1 MAAGVEQRH
10 ATADPEGGVSPLLQR
25 RLQTAAIA
33 LAAYALAGGVLSLS
47 GWVFDLPRVTDWLD
61 TGVSIQPNA
70 AIAVIAAAAGA
81 LLLATGRKRG
91 AAACGAVVAFLGG
104 SALFEWVTG
113 LNLGI
118 DSLFLFGRTWGRVG
132 VIEPGRMGPPGAL
145 SWTLI
150 GTALLLATKGARPR
164 TWVPALT
171 SITMAISLLS
181 LIGYS
186 YGANILFTLPR
197 ATVIAF
203 QTSTFVMAVSLALV
217 LQIPERSPTR
227 RLIDTGA
234 SGTLFRRTAPF
245 VVLLPI
251 LLGSLSL
258 LGNRRAVYDAAFGTA
273 LRTVIEIALLLGLLW
288 WAAEAVARQVARAA
302 EQERAARAA
311 DQRLAGMLGNLDDAF
326 VSVDAQWRFT
336 FVNDEGVRRIGLP
349 RERLLGRNIWEVFPE
364 AVGQAPDV
372 ALRRAMAERVAVEY
386 EHFQPRLGRWLLD
399 RAYPLADGGLAIFG
413 RDITE
418 RKHTRQALEAGE
430 RRFRSIFETVA
441 VSLWEEDFSG
451 VIAALDRLKRE
462 GVADFRQYFKDHP
475 TFVQEA
481 LGLVRVLD
489 VNDATVRMF
498 KATSKEALLGALPDI
513 FGPESLPVFEEELI
527 AIAEGRM
534 EFETEALLKTM
545 QGDRLYVFF
554 TMVLPPSEAS
564 RQRALFSVFD
574 MTERRQHE
582 MERVRLL
589 QSERQAREEAERAS
603 AVKDEFLATLSHEL
617 RTPLNAI
624 LGWVRILE
632 KRPDDPAMT
641 SEAIGVIAR
650 NARAQADLIADLLD
664 MNRIM
669 SGKVRLELDDVVLF
683 DVIAQ
688 SIEAI
693 RPAADAK
700 QIGLTSSLDPSTETV
715 RGDAV
720 RLQQILWNLLS
731 NAVKFTPKGGTVRV
745 SLTRVDGQAEIVVS
759 DTGIGIDPRFLPFV
773 FDRFRQA
780 DASTT
785 REHGGLGLG
794 LSIVRHLVDLHG
806 GTVRA
811 VSAGDGRGSTFTI
824 RLPIEPAPLPAVH
837 RPPRRDADG
846 RPALEEV
853 DLEGVTV
860 LAVDDQPDARELLR
874 VVLERCRARVYT
886 ASSADE
892 ALGLLERARPDIVLC
907 DIGMPGKDG
916 YGFIRE
922 VRHRHSQVPALA
934 VTAFAHKEDRIRAL
948 RAGYQGQI
956 AKPIEPA
963 ELVTVVAAFVR
974 MSRDVASQAARKA
987 DR

>member
-1 MAAGVEQRH
+1 MAAGVGRH
-10 ATADPEGGVSPLLQR
+10 ATAVPEGGGSPLLAR
-25 RLQTAAIA
+25 CLHAVGVG
-33 LAAYALAGGVLSLS
+33 LAAYALAGGVTSFA
-47 GWVFDLPRVTDWLD
+47 GWVFDLPRFTDWLD
-61 TGVSIQPNA
+61 SGVSIQPNSA
-70 AIAVIAAAAGA
+70 LAVSAAAAGM
-81 LLLATGRKRG
+81 LLLAFGRRG
-91 AAACGAVVAFLGG
+91 AAAACGLVVAFLGG
-104 SALFEWVTG
+104 TALLEWVTG
-113 LNLGI
+113 LSLGI
-118 DSLFLFGRTWGRVG
+118 DDLLLFGRTWGRVG

-150 GTALLLATKGARPR
+150 GTGLLLATNGPRARAF
-164 TWVPALT
+164 VPAVA
-171 SITMAISLLS
+171 SITMAVSLLS

-186 YGANILFTLPR
+186 YGANILFTLPQ
-197 ATVIAF
+197 ATIIAL
-203 QTSTFVMAVSLALV
+203 QTSTFVMAVSLAL
-217 LQIPERSPTR
+217 LLNIPERSPAR

-234 SGTLFRRTAPF
+234 AGTLLRRTAPI

-251 LLGSLSL
+251 LLGWLSL
-258 LGNRRAVYDAAFGTA
+258 WGTRLAVYDPPFGIA
-273 LRTVIEIALLLGLLW
+273 LRTVLETALLLGLLW

-302 EQERAARAA
+302 EQERAAHAA
-311 DQRLAGMLGNLDDAF
+311 DQRLSVMLGNLDDAF
-326 VSVDAQWRFT
+326 VTVDAQWRFT
-336 FVNDEGVRRIGLP
+336 FVNDEGVRRIGTP
-349 RERLLGRNIWEVFPE
+349 RESLLGRNIWEVFPE
-364 AVGQAPDV
+364 TVGQAPDV
-372 ALRRAMAERVAVEY
+372 ALRRAMAGRTAVEY
-386 EHFQPRLGRWLLD
+386 EHFQPRWGRWFLD

-418 RKHTRQALEAGE
+418 RKQAREALAAGE

-441 VSLWEEDFSG
+441 VSLWEEDFSD
-451 VIAALDRLKRE
+451 VVAALDRLKHE
-462 GVADFRQYFKDHP
+462 GVTDFRQHFKTHP
-475 TFVQEA
+475 EFVRQA

-489 VNDATVRMF
+489 VNDATIRMF
-498 KATSKEALLGALPDI
+498 KAPSKGALLGSLPDI

-527 AIAEGRM
+527 AIAEGRT
-534 EFETEALLKTM
+534 EFETEALLKTLP
-545 QGDRLYVFF
+545 GDRLYVFF
-554 TMVLPPSEAS
+554 SMVLPPSETS

-582 MERVRLL
+582 MERVQLL
-589 QSERQAREEAERAS
+589 KAERQAREEAERAS
-603 AVKDEFLATLSHEL
+603 AAKDEFLATLSHEL

-632 KRPDDPAMT
+632 KRPDDPAMRT
-641 SEAIGVIAR
+641 EAIGVIAR

-669 SGKVRLELDDVVLF
+669 SGKVRLDLTDVVLV

-700 QIGLTSSLDPSTETV
+700 QVGLTSSLDPSTETV
-715 RGDAV
+715 RADAV
-720 RLQQILWNLLS
+720 RLQQIMWNLLTNS
-731 NAVKFTPKGGTVRV
+731 VKFTPKGGTIRV
-745 SLTRVDGQAEIVVS
+745 SLTRIDGQAEIVVS
-759 DTGIGIDPRFLPFV
+759 DSGIGIDPRFLPYV

-794 LSIVRHLVDLHG
+794 LSIVRHLVDLHS

-811 VSAGDGRGSTFTI
+811 ESAGDGRGATFTI
-824 RLPIEPAPLPAVH
+824 RLPIEPVPLPAGH
-837 RPPRRDADG
+837 RPPQRDG
-846 RPALEEV
+846 RRPALEEV

-860 LAVDDQPDARELLR
+860 LAVDDQPDARDLLK
-874 VVLERCRARVYT
+874 VVLERCRAKVVT
-886 ASSADE
+886 AASADE

-922 VRHRHSQVPALA
+922 VRHRYDQVPALA

-948 RAGYQGQI
+948 RAGFQGQI

-974 MSRDVASQAARKA
+974 MSRDAAAHAARKA